1 MSGTIRAQNHLR
13 QMFVYSDTP
22 VLNQPE
28 VLIPRAQERF
38 VDGKLVDEST
48 RQLLTRFATAFVA
61 HVRRY
66 KLLA

>member
-1 MSGTIRAQNHLR
+1 
-13 QMFVYSDTP
+13 